1 MLRGPHLVAA
11 LAAAAPLLGAC
22 GSSDS
27 GSSAST
33 APAPATAARPAHRAL
48 AVTSPAFASG
58 GRIPVRFTC
67 DGNGSSPPLRW
78 SAAPRG
84 TKSIAVVMTDPDAPG
99 GTFVHWAV
107 WGLPASARGL
117 PAAAKPALL
126 RAGRGTSGRVGYEP
140 PCPPKGA
147 GPHRYAFTV
156 TALRSDVPAAYG
168 AAAGPVRG
176 QIARRTLAR
185 GQVVGRY
192 GR

>member
-1 MLRGPHLVAA
+1 MLRRPHALAA
-11 LAAAAPLLGAC
+11 LAAASTLLGAC
-22 GSSDS
+22 GSSDR
-27 GSSAST
+27 GAPAST
-33 APAPATAARPAHRAL
+33 ATVTRPAHRAL

-84 TKSIAVVMTDPDAPG
+84 TKSIAIVMTDPDAPG
-99 GTFVHWAV
+99 GAFVHWAV

-147 GPHRYAFTV
+147 GGHRYVFTV
-156 TALRSDVPAAYG
+156 TALRAPVPAAYG
-168 AAAGPVRG
+168 AAAGPVRS
-176 QIARRTLAR
+176 QIAQRTLAR
-185 GQVVGRY
+185 GQLVGRY